1 MKWKVIIMG
10 MVLSVFFMAPNIVE
24 NVLAAAKSA
33 VTIDVDAG
41 GYATNEVNA
50 TDTSIDVS
58 SWKEKTYY
66 GSESG
71 EQIHFVVS
79 VENTGKVTGTLGV
92 RVDILPPDGNCTS
105 FWCKYTEDDKGYK
118 YVELQDTAT
127 TLVDLPAGHEI
138 YLFDMVV
145 DPEAFSFDGPVI
157 FTAILFDKDDNHL
170 IGIDMKTVFLGT
182 DFKVWTKL
190 P

>member
-41 GYATNEVNA
+41 GYATNEVNG
-50 TDTSIDVS
+50 TDVS
-58 SWKEKTYY
+58 GWKEKTYY

-71 EQIHFVVS
+71 EQIHLVVS
-79 VENTGKVTGTLGV
+79 VENTGKVTGKLGV
-92 RVDILPPDGNCTS
+92 RVDILSHDGDCSTY
-105 FWCKYTEDDKGYK
+105 WCHYAEDDSTYNH
-118 YVELQDTAT
+118 VELQDAAT

>member
-1 MKWKVIIMG
+1 MKCKGIIMG
-10 MVLSVFFMAPNIVE
+10 MVWSISFMAPNIVE
-24 NVLAAAKSA
+24 NVLAAAAKSA

-71 EQIHFVVS
+71 EDIHFVVS

-92 RVDILPPDGNCTS
+92 RVDVVPPGGTCLTY
-105 FWCKYTEDDKGYK
+105 WCYYNTDASTYK
-118 YVELQDTAT
+118 YIELQDTAT

-145 DPEAFSFDGPVI
+145 PSADFKFDGPVI
-157 FTAILFDKDDNHL
+157 FTAILFDEDDNL

-182 DFKVWTKL
+182 DFKTWTEL